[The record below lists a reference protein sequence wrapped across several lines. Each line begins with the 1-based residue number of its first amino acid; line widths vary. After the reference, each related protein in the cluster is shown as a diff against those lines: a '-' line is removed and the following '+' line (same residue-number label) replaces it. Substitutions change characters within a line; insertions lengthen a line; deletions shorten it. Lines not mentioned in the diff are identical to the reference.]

1 MWLCDVLKMC
11 KSKRSDCTGEFPE
24 HRERLSSEVRQQ
36 DLNLDFRPAGARYSS
51 HILQRSLVASFP
63 LCSPHQN
70 HIRGVA
76 LWPHMSVDSA
86 RLLECGSSLCPC
98 PACGVEQVTW
108 LLCPTFCSLMAIPA
122 TGWSCGNHSVNAL
135 EVCLAAQS
143 TRQPSLDDCHH
154 HLH

>member
-24 HRERLSSEVRQQ
+24 HRERMSWELGLLVSEVRQQ

-51 HILQRSLVASFP
+51 HILQRSFVAGFP

-76 LWPHMSVDSA
+76 SRPHVSVDSA
-86 RLLECGSSLCPC
+86 RLRECGSLCPC
-98 PACGVEQVTW
+98 PACGFEQVAW
-108 LLCPTFCSLMAIPA
+108 LLCPTFCSLTAIPA
-122 TGWSCGNHSVNAL
+122 TGRPCGNHSVSAPEGL
-135 EVCLAAQS
+135 LG
-143 TRQPSLDDCHH
+143 
-154 HLH
+154 HL